1 MTVIACTSANVQ
13 KYSER
18 QLCHERKMGLLNP
31 LCGST
36 ELRRDMDG
44 DALVVVN
51 NDYNRHRAMPQVPF
65 CVAKPPVLQPKA
77 ACFAS

>member
-1 MTVIACTSANVQ
+1 
-13 KYSER
+13 
-18 QLCHERKMGLLNP
+18 MGLLNP

-51 NDYNRHRAMPQVPF
+51 NDYNRHSAMPQVPF

-77 ACFAS
+77 ACFASCNRLFGNPTSLLLVTI